1 MITTFGGGV
10 GAGKF
15 LEGLYSQISKKELNI
30 IVNTA
35 DDIDIYDVR
44 VSPDV
49 DSVFYWLS
57 GMVNR
62 EKGWGIKNDTFNHL
76 KNREISDSWF
86 NLGDSDY
93 VENKKKKKL
102 LDKGILLQEI
112 INRQKKKFGI
122 NKANIFPMTNT
133 NVETFITSKR
143 KKIHFQ
149 EYLIKYKMKPKIDKI
164 TFKNIRKSKPAK
176 GILNKISQSELIIFC
191 PSNPIISV
199 EPILSVPGIRREVK
213 KSKAIKVAISPI
225 VGKKAFK
232 GPVLDFMK
240 AKGLPPSVFGVA
252 CFYKD
257 LVNYLMV
264 DLEDKSYEKKIRSLG
279 ICPIYRNIKM
289 NKKTTSI
296 NMAKS
301 ILRLLPS
308 E

>member
-1 MITTFGGGV
+1 M
-10 GAGKF
+10 
-15 LEGLYSQISKKELNI
+15 
-30 IVNTA
+30 
-35 DDIDIYDVR
+35 
-44 VSPDV
+44 
-49 DSVFYWLS
+49 
-57 GMVNR
+57 
-62 EKGWGIKNDTFNHL
+62 

-112 INRQKKKFGI
+112 IKRQKKKFGI

-232 GPVLDFMK
+232 SYRIKLFSTFISWNLSK
-240 AKGLPPSVFGVA
+240 FFSVKRFRIRNNTQFRSE
-252 CFYKD
+252 FYSISA
-257 LVNYLMV
+257 N
-264 DLEDKSYEKKIRSLG
+264 
-279 ICPIYRNIKM
+279 RN
-289 NKKTTSI
+289 NKKNISRI
-296 NMAKS
+296 
-301 ILRLLPS
+301 
-308 E
+308 